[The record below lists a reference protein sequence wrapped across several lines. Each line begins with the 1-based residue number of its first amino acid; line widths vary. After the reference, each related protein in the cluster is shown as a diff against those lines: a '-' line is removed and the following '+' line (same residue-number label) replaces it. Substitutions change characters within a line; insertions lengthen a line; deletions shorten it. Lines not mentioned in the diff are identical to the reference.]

1 MRRGCRAAP
10 ARAGGVA
17 VAALGACAAGVENGA
32 ARQSVCTSEERR
44 VPEPVVTLS
53 GGVVVSSTRRE
64 EVSARIRWALLTGE
78 LRPGQRIKE
87 VHLAEALG
95 VSRPTL
101 RESLQ
106 QLVHEGALVQVPY
119 KGIHVAQPTAD
130 ELRDVAEV
138 RMPLET
144 MAALRLARDPDGPA
158 MDGVREAL
166 RVHLAAI
173 GSGDA
178 LQAHV
183 THIALHEAIWDL
195 ADSPTLRK
203 IWPLVG
209 SQIHIALTVDQAVR
223 HDPERDAALH
233 RRLVRVIE
241 EGDEATIAAEV
252 EEHIRRSVDEV
263 LRRLT

>member
-1 MRRGCRAAP
+1 M
-10 ARAGGVA
+10 
-17 VAALGACAAGVENGA
+17 
-32 ARQSVCTSEERR
+32 SEGIR
-44 VPEPVVTLS
+44 VPEPAMTLS

-64 EVSARIRWALLTGE
+64 EVSTRIRRALLTGE

-144 MAALRLARDPDGPA
+144 MAALRLARDPHGLA

-166 RVHLAAI
+166 AAHLAAI
-173 GSGDA
+173 ESGDA

-183 THIALHEAIWDL
+183 THIALHEAIWDM

-209 SQIHIALTVDQAVR
+209 SQVHIALTVDQAVI
-223 HDPERDAALH
+223 HDPERDAMLH

-241 EGDEATIAAEV
+241 EGDEAAIAAEV
-252 EEHIRRSVDEV
+252 EEHIRNSVDEV
-263 LRRLT
+263 LRRLG

>member
-1 MRRGCRAAP
+1 M
-10 ARAGGVA
+10 
-17 VAALGACAAGVENGA
+17 GAD
-32 ARQSVCTSEERR
+32 RQSICSSEEMR
-44 VPEPVVTLS
+44 VPDAAVTLS
-53 GGVVVSSTRRE
+53 GGAVVSSTRRE
-64 EVSARIRWALLTGE
+64 EVSARIRRALLTGE

-119 KGIHVAQPTAD
+119 KGIHVAQPTPE

-144 MAALRLARDPDGPA
+144 MAALRLSRNPHGPA
-158 MDGVREAL
+158 MEGLREAL

-173 GSGDA
+173 ESADA
-178 LQAHV
+178 LEAHV
-183 THIALHEAIWDL
+183 THIALHKAIWDL

-209 SQIHIALTVDQAVR
+209 SQIQTALTVDQALR
-223 HDPERDAALH
+223 HNPERDAMMH
-233 RRLVRVIE
+233 RRLVGVIE

-252 EEHIRRSVDEV
+252 EEHIRHSVDEV

>member
-1 MRRGCRAAP
+1 MD
-10 ARAGGVA
+10 
-17 VAALGACAAGVENGA
+17 
-32 ARQSVCTSEERR
+32 RQSICSCEEMR
-44 VPEPVVTLS
+44 VPDAAVTSS
-53 GGVVVSSTRRE
+53 GGAVVSFTRRE
-64 EVSARIRWALLTGE
+64 EVSARIRRALLTGE

-101 RESLQ
+101 RESRQ
-106 QLVHEGALVQVPY
+106 QRVHEGALVQVPD

-130 ELRDVAEV
+130 QLRDVAAV

-144 MAALRLARDPDGPA
+144 MAALRLSRDPHGPA
-158 MDGVREAL
+158 MDGVRAA
-166 RVHLAAI
+166 LAAHPAAI
-173 GSGDA
+173 ESGDD
-178 LQAHV
+178 LRAHV
-183 THIALHEAIWDL
+183 THIGLHEAIWDL

-223 HDPERDAALH
+223 HDPERDATMH

-241 EGDEATIAAEV
+241 EADEATIAAEV
-252 EEHIRRSVDEV
+252 EEHIGHSVDEV

>member
-1 MRRGCRAAP
+1 M
-10 ARAGGVA
+10 
-17 VAALGACAAGVENGA
+17 
-32 ARQSVCTSEERR
+32 
-44 VPEPVVTLS
+44 PEPAVILS

-64 EVSARIRWALLTGE
+64 EVSARIRRALLTGE

-106 QLVHEGALVQVPY
+106 QLIREGALVQVPY
-119 KGIHVAQPTAD
+119 KGIHVAQPTAE

-144 MAALRLARDPDGPA
+144 MAALRLSRDPDGSA

-166 RVHLAAI
+166 REHLAAI
-173 GSGDA
+173 ESGDD
-178 LQAHV
+178 LQAHI
-183 THIALHEAIWDL
+183 THIALHKAIWDQ
-195 ADSPTLRK
+195 AASPTLRK

-209 SQIHIALTVDQAVR
+209 SQVHIALTVDQAVR

-233 RRLVRVIE
+233 RQLIRVIE
-241 EGDEATIAAEV
+241 EGDEAAIVAEV
-252 EEHIRRSVDEV
+252 EDHIRHSVDEV
-263 LRRLT
+263 LRRLS

>member
-1 MRRGCRAAP
+1 MAGQDAA
-10 ARAGGVA
+10 A
-17 VAALGACAAGVENGA
+17 
-32 ARQSVCTSEERR
+32 
-44 VPEPVVTLS
+44 VTLS
-53 GGVVVSSTRRE
+53 GGAVVTSTRRE
-64 EVSARIRWALLTGE
+64 EISSRIRRALLEGE

-87 VHLAEALG
+87 VRLAEALG

-106 QLVHEGALVQVPY
+106 QLIHEGALVQVPY
-119 KGIHVAQPTAD
+119 KGIHVAQPTTE
-130 ELRDVAEV
+130 ELIDVAEV

-144 MAALRLARDPDGPA
+144 MAALRLSRDPRGPA

-173 GSGDA
+173 DSGDD
-178 LQAHV
+178 LEAHV
-183 THIALHEAIWDL
+183 THIALHKAIWDR
-195 ADSPTLRK
+195 ADSPTLSK
-203 IWPLVG
+203 VWPLVG

-223 HDPERDAALH
+223 HDPERDAMLH

-241 EGDEATIAAEV
+241 EGDEAAIAAEV

>member
-1 MRRGCRAAP
+1 
-10 ARAGGVA
+10 
-17 VAALGACAAGVENGA
+17 
-32 ARQSVCTSEERR
+32 
-44 VPEPVVTLS
+44 
-53 GGVVVSSTRRE
+53 
-64 EVSARIRWALLTGE
+64 
-78 LRPGQRIKE
+78 
-87 VHLAEALG
+87 
-95 VSRPTL
+95 
-101 RESLQ
+101 
-106 QLVHEGALVQVPY
+106 
-119 KGIHVAQPTAD
+119 
-130 ELRDVAEV
+130 
-138 RMPLET
+138 MPLET

-173 GSGDA
+173 ESGDP

-183 THIALHEAIWDL
+183 THIGLHEAIWDM